1 MEKKQ
6 QQEQEPDQSPSPSQ
20 TRLGER
26 TESES
31 SVDSMT
37 RFVVPS
43 LDGSPPKIVTIEEV
57 SGIFKDLRNME
68 LAHEIALNPDF
79 KLKQY
84 EPPTHSFEGRVKA
97 MVHKAYWDVLRTQL
111 ERQPPQYDQAIRLLA
126 EIKECIPQLVAPN
139 ERTISRINEVLDT
152 DVIRQQA
159 EQGVLDFKAYA
170 DFVILIL
177 SQSCSAARDEAV
189 AELRKMDDVVDT
201 FRSILELMALM
212 KLDMANFMLELA
224 RKEISANSVQY
235 EKEKLSKYLHEF
247 HGKAG
252 FPATED
258 WLQRNRSDV
267 SNHQTI
273 YNGYMELIDYPAD
286 KEFPELLRIDK
297 ERFAGIS
304 WRAQRLILCASLIS
318 IAQSPPI
325 ISQRPNNRA
334 KLAKQ
339 LEIIMQDVKDETQVP
354 AALESCYEQ
363 IRCLVNSALSQEQQP
378 DMDEA
383 NLASLKSQLMQLSS
397 KTSPVRSLM
406 AKRLDLFVRVSLR
419 ADNHIPPPPAG
430 FKEFEDEL
438 TALISSL
445 LRLITYNHAVFGEQF
460 FKILEKAGASAA
472 ESPSEPAA
480 AAPMGGRAQ
489 VANP

>member
-1 MEKKQ
+1 MENRQ
-6 QQEQEPDQSPSPSQ
+6 QQEQDQNQSQ
-20 TRLGER
+20 KLGDR

-31 SVDSMT
+31 SVNSMT

-43 LDGSPPKIVTIEEV
+43 LDGSPPKIVTIDEV

-68 LAHEIALNPDF
+68 LAHEIALNPEF

-126 EIKECIPQLVAPN
+126 EIKECIPQLVTPN
-139 ERTISRINEVLDT
+139 ERTLVRINEVLDT

-159 EQGVLDFKAYA
+159 EQGVLDFKSYA

-189 AELRKMDDVVDT
+189 AELSKMDDVVDT
-201 FRSILELMALM
+201 FRSILELMAMM

-247 HGKAG
+247 HGNVG

-267 SNHQTI
+267 TRTRS
-273 YNGYMELIDYPAD
+273 A
-286 KEFPELLRIDK
+286 LR
-297 ERFAGIS
+297 
-304 WRAQRLILCASLIS
+304 
-318 IAQSPPI
+318 SPPI

-339 LEIIMQDVKDETQVP
+339 LEIIMQDVKNETQVA

-383 NLASLKSQLMQLSS
+383 TLASLKSQLMQLSNKPHQCAVS
-397 KTSPVRSLM
+397 WVT
-406 AKRLDLFVRVSLR
+406 KRFYLFVRVSLR

-430 FKEFEDEL
+430 FKEFEEEL
-438 TALISSL
+438 TALISSI
-445 LRLITYNHAVFGEQF
+445 LRLISYNQF
-460 FKILEKAGASAA
+460 FKILGKTTPSAP
-472 ESPSEPAA
+472 ESTSEPAA
-480 AAPMGGRAQ
+480 ATPINGIAQ
-489 VANP
+489 VTNP

>member
-1 MEKKQ
+1 MWDQCQEHLLPQAVRDTIDGYGYME
-6 QQEQEPDQSPSPSQ
+6 Q
-20 TRLGER
+20 TNKELAIL
-26 TESES
+26 
-31 SVDSMT
+31 
-37 RFVVPS
+37 PA
-43 LDGSPPKIVTIEEV
+43 L
-57 SGIFKDLRNME
+57 IFKDLRNME
-68 LAHEIALNPDF
+68 LAHEIALNPEF

-126 EIKECIPQLVAPN
+126 EIKECIPQLVTPN
-139 ERTISRINEVLDT
+139 ERTLVRINEVLDT

-159 EQGVLDFKAYA
+159 EQGVLDFKSYA

-189 AELRKMDDVVDT
+189 AELSKMDDVVDT
-201 FRSILELMALM
+201 FRSILELMAMM

-224 RKEISANSVQY
+224 RKEISANSVHY

-247 HGKAG
+247 HGNVG

-267 SNHQTI
+267 SSIHTI
-273 YNGYMELIDYPAD
+273 YNGYMELIDYPED
-286 KEFPELLRIDK
+286 KDFPELLRIDK

-339 LEIIMQDVKDETQVP
+339 LEIIMQDVKMKLA

-383 NLASLKSQLMQLSS
+383 TLASLKSQLMQLSN

-406 AKRLDLFVRVSLR
+406 AKRFYLFVRVSLR

-430 FKEFEDEL
+430 FKEFEEEL
-438 TALISSL
+438 TALISSI
-445 LRLITYNHAVFGEQF
+445 LRLISYNHAVFGDQF
-460 FKILEKAGASAA
+460 FKILGKTTPSAP
-472 ESPSEPAA
+472 ESTSEPAA
-480 AAPMGGRAQ
+480 ATPINGIAQ